1 MNNRRSHRPDDSQG
15 DWRHY
20 RSMLAV
26 VREGSLSAAAR
37 RLGVTQPTL
46 GRHIDA
52 LERHLGRALFRRD
65 RSGLVPTE
73 AALALVPHAE
83 AMDAAAE
90 ALLREASGEMADPS
104 GTVRITASEV
114 VGCEILPR
122 ALRPLRE
129 RYPDIAL
136 ELVTSDRLSNLL
148 LREADI
154 AVRMTPPRQSAL
166 VARHLGQIEGGLYA
180 HRHYLERRGV
190 PATQDDLTGHALI
203 GFDHDDTAVR
213 FMRARGVTIE
223 RTDFDLRTDSNA
235 AQLAAIR
242 AGLGI
247 GPMFRHLAERD
258 PELEEVLAGSLNFDL
273 PMWLAMHESLRSV
286 RRVRLVF
293 DHLADAL
300 SDWVVD

>member
-1 MNNRRSHRPDDSQG
+1 MA
-15 DWRHY
+15 DWGHY

-37 RLGVTQPTL
+37 QLGVTQPTL

-52 LERHLGRALFRRD
+52 LEAHLGRELFRRD
-65 RSGLVPTE
+65 RSGLAPTE
-73 AALALVPHAE
+73 AALALLPHAE

-90 ALLREASGEMADPS
+90 ALLREASGEIADPS

-122 ALRPLRE
+122 ALLPLRE

-148 LREADI
+148 IREADI

-166 VARHLGQIEGGLYA
+166 VARHLGQVEGGLYA
-180 HRHYLERRGV
+180 HRNYLKRRGV
-190 PATQDDLTGHALI
+190 PTAQEDLSAHALI
-203 GFDHDDTAVR
+203 GFDREDTALR
-213 FMRARGVTIE
+213 FMRARGVTLE
-223 RTDFDLRTDSNA
+223 RSDFDLRTDNNA

-247 GPMFRHLAERD
+247 GPMFKRLAERD
-258 PELEEVLAGSLNFDL
+258 SELEAVLPESLSFEL